1 MKISNQLSKVILVK
15 KKHSKPHKKY
25 STLKV
30 NLLRFKAHFN
40 LREMQDGKLIF

>member
-1 MKISNQLSKVILVK
+1 MKISVSKVILVK
-15 KKHSKPHKKY
+15 KKHSKPHKY
-25 STLKV
+25 STLIV